1 MVENTKKKLAAV
13 MFSKFVEFERYLAE
27 DESFAVKI
35 LSDHDKY
42 IDEQINYYSGRVIKH
57 IDETAFIEFISST
70 DAVNCAI
77 AIHNTL
83 LKHNSQNSDSY
94 QINVKIGIH
103 MGEVYEKDGDLFGD
117 GVNLASRIQPIAKK
131 GGTVTSQSVYNAIR
145 SDKNIFVRDMGRVSL
160 KNIKEPERVF
170 KIYLDETEFNK
181 ETDEQLK
188 EKIISKGI
196 NLVDRLSTKKAIKS
210 IAVLYIKNLGSS
222 DDDFFCYGLTE
233 DLILD
238 INNASR
244 IKIPMIADVMKYKEN
259 QEDLKEIA
267 SILGVEFVVTGNIMK
282 MGDKFKVSL
291 QLYNKSI
298 SSHIWSKGWENNIKN
313 IKSIKA
319 DIASK
324 ILTEIGSEVPE
335 SIINNLKDQD
345 EIAPEAYELFLKGKY
360 SVLNATSMADRE
372 IAQDLFKK
380 AIKIEPSYLE
390 ARYHYAMTMVHNNQF
405 ERAVDIL
412 DDAMIIAKNN
422 RDNSGIAGINT
433 IYGNINY
440 KWGKFEKA
448 VNYFEKAL
456 EQRTKNNNIQ
466 EEAKILNNVSL
477 CYTQLGQMEK
487 ALEFANRSL
496 ELKREISD
504 KKGIAASLF
513 STSLIYRRISDYAKA
528 IKYSKESIELFD
540 ELNITMHDTILKMNL
555 GLFLVF
561 VGNFEE
567 AKVNFNE
574 AIKISKKMNDFGAL
588 GMCYRG
594 LGLIHLDQGKWSLA
608 QKEFKQANKFHQKA
622 EHRTAF
628 EATTVFLGMSYFFDK
643 KYEKAKEFI
652 DKALIITQ
660 RRREVSF
667 YDTSAKASKI
677 LLSSKLG
684 ECKES
689 DIDEFAKI
697 VIKSGEVKQ
706 INRELYYISQAYLNI
721 NNQEKANEYQA
732 MCRKGL
738 LKDADRISD
747 QDLKQGYLNKS
758 LHKNMLN
765 KEAVLFKMDV
775 ADKAESYNKNTP
787 KAPEIII
794 DKTNT
799 SSKNDFY
806 NYCYKITNNTNY
818 NFCPSC
824 GHNNT
829 NYDFK
834 FCPDCGTSLSR

>member
-1 MVENTKKKLAAV
+1 MVKNTKKKLAAI
-13 MFSKFVEFERYLAE
+13 MFSKFVEFEKYLAE

-35 LSDHDKY
+35 LSDNDKY
-42 IDEQINYYSGRVIKH
+42 LDEQINNHSGRVIKH
-57 IDETAFIEFISST
+57 IDETVFVEFASST

-77 AIHNTL
+77 AIHNAL
-83 LKHNSQNSDSY
+83 LKHNSQNSESY
-94 QINVKIGIH
+94 QINSKIGIH

-117 GVNLASRIQPIAKK
+117 GVNLASRIQPIAKTA
-131 GGTVTSQSVYNAIR
+131 GTVTSQAVYNTIR

-188 EKIISKGI
+188 EKLISKGV
-196 NLVDRLSTKKAIKS
+196 NLVDRLSSKKEIKS
-210 IAVLYIKNLGSS
+210 IAVLYIKNLGSNE
-222 DDDFFCYGLTE
+222 DDFFCYGLTE

-244 IKIPMIADVMKYKEN
+244 MKIPMIADVMKYKDQQEN
-259 QEDLKEIA
+259 LNEIT
-267 SILGVEFVVTGNIMK
+267 STLGVQFIVIGNIMK
-282 MGDKFKVSL
+282 MESKFKVSL
-291 QLYNKSI
+291 QLYSKST
-298 SSHIWSKGWENNIKN
+298 SSYIWSHGWEDNIKN

-319 DIASK
+319 EIASK
-324 ILTEIGSEVPE
+324 ILTEIGSDVPE
-335 SIINNLKDQD
+335 SILNNLKDKN

-360 SVLNATSMADRE
+360 SVLNATSTVDRE

-380 AIKIEPSYLE
+380 AIKIESNYLE

-412 DDAMIIAKNN
+412 DDAMIIARNN
-422 RDNSGIAGINT
+422 RDNPGIAGINT

-456 EQRTKNNNIQ
+456 EQRTLNNNIQ

-477 CYTQLGQMEK
+477 CYTQLGQMER

-504 KKGIAASLF
+504 KRGIAASLF

-528 IKYSKESIELFD
+528 IKYSQESIELFD

-561 VGNFEE
+561 VGKFEDAKLNFI
-567 AKVNFNE
+567 K
-574 AIKISKKMNDFGAL
+574 AISISKKMNDFGAL
-588 GMCYRG
+588 GMCHRG
-594 LGLIHLDQGKWSLA
+594 LGLIHLDQGNWKFA

-628 EATTVFLGMSYFFDK
+628 EATTVFLGMSYFFDEQ
-643 KYEKAKEFI
+643 YEKAKEFI

-684 ECKES
+684 ECTAS
-689 DIDEFAKI
+689 DIDEFSKI
-697 VIKSGEVKQ
+697 VIESGKVKQ

-721 NNQEKANEYQA
+721 KNQEMADKYQS
-732 MCRKGL
+732 MCREGL
-738 LKDADRISD
+738 LKDAEKISD
-747 QDLKQGYLNKS
+747 QKLKEGYLNKS
-758 LHKNMLN
+758 LHKNMLS
-765 KEAVLFKMDV
+765 KEAVLFKMDTSNQHNPTEKKEGKYQEIKKTKV
-775 ADKAESYNKNTP
+775 NLDKNN
-787 KAPEIII
+787 
-794 DKTNT
+794 N
-799 SSKNDFY
+799 FY
-806 NYCYKITNNTNY
+806 NHCYEITNNSNY
-818 NFCPSC
+818 NFCPNC
-824 GHNNT
+824 GQNNT

-834 FCPDCGTSLSR
+834 FCPDCGTLLSR